1 MGFAEIINPQAK
13 VKTIFADEII
23 RVPIEYCDKC
33 QSWQDLHSGYPQYGH
48 GGEIIMWFC
57 GGCK

>member
-1 MGFAEIINPQAK
+1 MGYAEIIDPNRK
-13 VKTIFADEII
+13 IKTVLDDEMTS
-23 RVPIEYCDKC
+23 VPIEHCDKC